1 MSRAEVLLN
10 SVVDFISEEFCEV
23 DESDCD
29 SCTHYD
35 SGNCPVLLS
44 KQYLE
49 DEGYLEDDE

>member
-10 SVVDFISEEFCEV
+10 SVINLVSEEFCEV

-29 SCTHYD
+29 TCVHYD
-35 SGNCPVLLS
+35 SGNCPILLS